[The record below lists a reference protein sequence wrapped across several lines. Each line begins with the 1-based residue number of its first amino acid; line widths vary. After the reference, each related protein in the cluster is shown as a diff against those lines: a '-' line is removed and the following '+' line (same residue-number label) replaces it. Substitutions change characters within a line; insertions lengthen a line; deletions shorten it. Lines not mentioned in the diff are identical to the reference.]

1 MMRRKL
7 AFLSILTGLA
17 TIANTEADEP
27 CTIRAKRGLAFA
39 KGADNSLNRGKPGAD
54 YTHLFTGYSNIT
66 WMYDWEGVIDGSA
79 ANLEYVPML
88 HDDREIFTTG
98 WADAV
103 NAARI
108 KHRTQHILSF
118 NEPDQ
123 CG

>member
-54 YTHLFTGYSNIT
+54 YTHLFTGYSNMGRGNRRFRRQSRIRT
-66 WMYDWEGVIDGSA
+66 HA
-79 ANLEYVPML
+79 A
-88 HDDREIFTTG
+88 
-98 WADAV
+98 
-103 NAARI
+103 
-108 KHRTQHILSF
+108 
-118 NEPDQ
+118 
-123 CG
+123 